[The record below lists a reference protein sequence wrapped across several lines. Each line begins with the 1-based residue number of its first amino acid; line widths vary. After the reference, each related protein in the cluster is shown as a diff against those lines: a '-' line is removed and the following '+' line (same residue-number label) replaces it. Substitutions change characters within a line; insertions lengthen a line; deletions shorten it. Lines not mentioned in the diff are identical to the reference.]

1 MVNFHFIE
9 RFNVMILGGVFVL
22 FLSLDHISISL
33 VKEGKTE
40 DQQKC
45 SENWIK
51 LKQLWNEDLKLH
63 SSLTVY

>member
-1 MVNFHFIE
+1 
-9 RFNVMILGGVFVL
+9 MILGGVFVL
-22 FLSLDHISISL
+22 FLSLDHVSISL

-51 LKQLWNEDLKLH
+51 LKQLWKEDLKMH

>member
-22 FLSLDHISISL
+22 FLSLAHISISL

-51 LKQLWNEDLKLH
+51 LKQLWNEDLKMH

>member
-40 DQQKC
+40 DQQNC

-51 LKQLWNEDLKLH
+51 LKQLWNEDLKMH

>member
-22 FLSLDHISISL
+22 FLSLDRISISL
-33 VKEGKTE
+33 VKEGKTV
-40 DQQKC
+40 DQQKY

-51 LKQLWNEDLKLH
+51 LKQLWNEDLKMH
-63 SSLTVY
+63 SALTVY